1 MLKRVIITLLQLLL
15 AYASLPRYEG
25 PEFDIMMAENDAKM
39 LYKAGEKRLGT
50 DEDMFI
56 NIFTGR
62 GRAHLAGIDSAYHS
76 MYGHSLEKVLRCV
89 GIIVHRYF
97 EKYEAKFNYYVVQA
111 IKKETSGLFAFG
123 LLSILRCA
131 ENPAKYFA
139 KVTLQY
145 FVIKSVFSL
154 S

>member
-1 MLKRVIITLLQLLL
+1 MLKRVIIKLLQLLL

-25 PEFDIMMAENDAKM
+25 PEFDRMMAENDAKM

-62 GRAHLAGIDSAYHS
+62 GSAHLAGIDSAYRN
-76 MYGHSLEKVLRCV
+76 MYGHSLEKVLCCV

-97 EKYEAKFNYYVVQA
+97 EKCKAKFNYYVVQA
-111 IKKETSGLFAFG
+111 IKKETSGLFEFG

-139 KVTLQY
+139 KVT
-145 FVIKSVFSL
+145 F
-154 S
+154 